1 MSKWFFSVSRMLTLA
16 TCIASASQAVL
27 AGEFAVANRN
37 DVLLLTS
44 KIQATQF
51 LTHATFGA
59 SQADI
64 DALAAQMRTS
74 GTIAAAS
81 AWIDAQTASQTP
93 AQFNAISGHSIR
105 ERTWV
110 DDDLT
115 QFADLYTRTGT
126 SVATY
131 VYAPNTSTVT
141 PRYAFSRVRYRQ
153 NAWWHR
159 VITGNDQLRQKMAWA
174 LAQIFAVGENAV
186 GFNEE
191 EPDSN
196 VTGGPTPQR
205 HNFHG
210 LADYYDI
217 FVRHAFGSYRTVLG
231 HVTYH
236 GIMGDWLSFRGNRRA
251 QGGVFPD
258 ENYAREVMQLFTIG
272 LDVLNDDG
280 TPTTSPI
287 TATYD
292 ADDIREYAQVFTGL
306 GYGYGTL
313 NTASTTANPYSPY
326 TAGTSNDPN
335 GNRKYAGVPMR
346 MSPEDHDT
354 SSKVL
359 LNGLTLTAIGGVLP
373 STLAAEATANGEID
387 AALNGLYNH
396 PTCPP
401 FLVNKL
407 IQRFVKSNPSRAYMT
422 RVVNVFKNNGSGGRG
437 DLKAVVKAILL
448 DPEAWQPIRVQF
460 RRSDSKFLVTTMG
473 TEDSRLQEP
482 VLNYT
487 RFTRFFKATGE
498 TQVGDSSSGAFVLES
513 TVPGEFRLNTLDPTF
528 DQSPYSQPS
537 VFNFYVA
544 DYQSPGDITTYSSTS
559 GRMQR
564 GTAIFA
570 PEFQIVNAITSNN
583 TGNFFRTILNIAGN
597 TTVGNTNP
605 QRVETSLTF
614 TGNLS
619 TSSQYFNN
627 QNNIANVTK
636 KTVRHVVNY
645 DLSVERGMI
654 ALAAGFTP
662 AQRDAAVDALLDHL
676 DLYLCG
682 GTLHQAFKTSLRN
695 ATIAEMNTAA
705 AGGISNATGSPALP
719 TGNTEASNIV
729 RGVVM
734 SILASPGFLV
744 TE

>member
-1 MSKWFFSVSRMLTLA
+1 MSKWFYSVSRMLTLA
-16 TCIASASQAVL
+16 MCVAGASQAVQ
-27 AGEFAVANRN
+27 AGDFSVATR
-37 DVLLLTS
+37 DQVLILTS

-64 DALAAQMRTS
+64 DALAAQMRTV
-74 GTIAAAS
+74 GTIAAAT
-81 AWIDAQTASQTP
+81 AWIDAQANP
-93 AQFNAISGHSIR
+93 AFNNAVSGHSVL
-105 ERTWV
+105 ERSYV
-110 DDDLT
+110 DFDL
-115 QFADLYTRTGT
+115 QYASLYNRAGTAAANYTYTPNATTVSHRNAWSRT
-126 SVATY
+126 
-131 VYAPNTSTVT
+131 
-141 PRYAFSRVRYRQ
+141 RYRQ

-159 VITGNDQLRQKMAWA
+159 AIAGNDQLRQKMAWA
-174 LAQIFAVGENAV
+174 LAQILAVGQNANN
-186 GFNEE
+186 FNEE
-191 EPDSN
+191 EPSGT
-196 VTGGPTPQR
+196 VTGGPAR
-205 HNFHG
+205 HHFHG
-210 LADYYDI
+210 MADYYDI

-280 TPTTSPI
+280 SPTTNPI

-292 ADDIREYAQVFTGL
+292 ADDIREYAEVFTGL
-306 GYGYGTL
+306 GYGYGTM
-313 NTASTTANPYSPY
+313 STTSTAYSPY
-326 TAGTSNDPN
+326 TAGTSTDPN
-335 GNRKYAGVPMR
+335 GTIKYAGIPMR
-346 MSPEDHDT
+346 MAPSQHDRST
-354 SSKVL
+354 KNL
-359 LNGLTLTAIGGVLP
+359 LNGLVLTNPNGANVAFP
-373 STLAAEATANGEID
+373 TTLAGEAQANAEID
-387 AALNGLYNH
+387 AALDGLYAH

-401 FLVNKL
+401 FIVNKL

-422 RVVNVFKNNGSGGRG
+422 RVVNVFKNNGSGVRG

-460 RRSDSKFLVTTMG
+460 RRSDSKFIVSTMG

-487 RFTRFFKATGE
+487 RFTRFFKATAKYEVGE
-498 TQVGDSSSGAFVLES
+498 GGSNATADPFVYES
-513 TVPGEFRLNTLDPTF
+513 DVPGQFRLNTLDPTF
-528 DQSPYSQPS
+528 DQSPYEQPS

-544 DYQSPGDITTYSSTS
+544 DYQSPGAITTYASTS

-583 TGNFFRTILNIAGN
+583 TGNFYRNLLNIAGN
-597 TTVGNTNP
+597 STVGNTNP
-605 QRVETSLTF
+605 QRIEAFLTKNNNPA
-614 TGNLS
+614 NLPVPHPNYS
-619 TSSQYFNN
+619 TQYENT
-627 QNNIANVTK
+627 QDITNVTTK
-636 KTVRHVVNY
+636 STRTVVDY
-645 DLSVERGMI
+645 DLSLERSMI

-682 GTLHQAFKTSLRN
+682 GTLNQSFKASLRN
-695 ATIAEMNTAA
+695 ATITEMNTAA
-705 AGGISNATGSPALP
+705 AGGIVNNVS
-719 TGNTEASNIV
+719 GNTEASNIV

-734 SILASPGFLV
+734 SILASPSFLV

>member
-1 MSKWFFSVSRMLTLA
+1 MLTLA
-16 TCIASASQAVL
+16 TCVAGASQAVL
-27 AGEFAVANRN
+27 AGEFSVSTREQ
-37 DVLLLTS
+37 VLELTS

-59 SQADI
+59 TQAQI
-64 DALAAQMRTS
+64 DALATQMRAS

-81 AWIDAQTASQTP
+81 AWIDAQTAG
-93 AQFNAISGHSIR
+93 AFNNAVSGHSIL
-105 ERTWV
+105 ERSWV
-110 DDDLT
+110 DFDL
-115 QFADLYTRTGT
+115 QYAELFNRTGN
-126 SVATY
+126 SQATY
-131 VYAPNTSTVT
+131 VYTPNASVIND
-141 PRYAFSRVRYRQ
+141 RYAFSRVRYRQ

-174 LAQIFAVGENAV
+174 LAQILSVGENAD

-191 EPDSN
+191 EPSGT
-196 VTGGPTPQR
+196 VTGGPNDR
-205 HNFHG
+205 HHFHG

-236 GIMGDWLSFRGNRRA
+236 GIMGDWLSYRGNRRA

-280 TPTTSPI
+280 TPTTNPI

-292 ADDIREYAQVFTGL
+292 ADDIREYAEVFTGL

-326 TAGTSNDPN
+326 TAGTSTDPN
-335 GNRKYAGVPMR
+335 STRKYAAVPMR
-346 MSPEDHDT
+346 MAPSQHDR
-354 SSKVL
+354 SSKLL
-359 LNGLTLTAIGGVLP
+359 LNGLVLNNPNGNGTAYP
-373 STLAAEATANGEID
+373 TTLAGEAQANAEID
-387 AALNGLYNH
+387 AALTGLFNH
-396 PTCPP
+396 SSCPP
-401 FLVNKL
+401 FLVNRL

-422 RVVNVFKNNGSGGRG
+422 RVVNVFKNASNPNGRG
-437 DLKAVVKAILL
+437 DLRAVIKAILL

-460 RRSDSKFLVTTMG
+460 RRSDNKFVVTTMG
-473 TEDSRLQEP
+473 SEDSRLQEP

-487 RFTRFFKATGE
+487 RFTRFFKATSEYQIGE
-498 TQVGDSSSGAFVLES
+498 GGSNATADPFVLES
-513 TVPGEFRLNTLDPTF
+513 SVPGEFRLNTLDGTF

-544 DYQSPGDITTYSSTS
+544 DYQSAGDITNYQSTS
-559 GRMQR
+559 NRMQR

-583 TGNFFRTILNIAGN
+583 TGNFYRNLLNIAGN
-597 TTVGNTNP
+597 ATIGDSTPRRTETFLTKNNNP
-605 QRVETSLTF
+605 ALVPAPHP
-614 TGNLS
+614 NYS
-619 TSSQYFNN
+619 TQYFNQ
-627 QNNIANVTK
+627 QNGIANVTK
-636 KTVRHVVNY
+636 KSTRTVVTY
-645 DLSVERGMI
+645 DLDYERGLV
-654 ALAAGFTP
+654 ALPAGFT
-662 AQRDAAVDALLDHL
+662 AVQRDAAIDALLDHL

-682 GTLHQAFKTSLRN
+682 GTLNQAFKLSIRN
-695 ATIAEMNTAA
+695 AAMIEMNNAA
-705 AGGISNATGSPALP
+705 TGGIVNNT
-719 TGNTEASNIV
+719 TGNNEASNIV
-729 RGVVM
+729 RGVLM
-734 SILASPGFLV
+734 AILSSPSFLV